1 MLRATILA
9 VGLLGAAGVAVAATE
24 DDFVVADT
32 SDLIALCTAPV
43 DSEHH
48 VAALNF
54 CHGYAVGAFQYYQML
69 EPVGPGHRFVCVAEP
84 KPTRDEVISAFIVW
98 AQAHPQ
104 FGGEPAVE
112 SLLRY
117 LSETYPCPK

>member
-1 MLRATILA
+1 MLRATMLA
-9 VGLLGAAGVAVAATE
+9 TGLLGAAGVAVAASE

-32 SDLIALCTAPV
+32 NDLVALCTAPA
-43 DSEHH
+43 DSEHR

-69 EPVGPGHRFVCVAEP
+69 EPVGPGRRFVCVEEP
-84 KPTRDEVISAFIVW
+84 KPTRDDVIAGFVAW
-98 AQAHPQ
+98 AQTRPQ
-104 FGGEPAVE
+104 YGGEPAVE

-117 LSETYPCPK
+117 LSETHPCPK